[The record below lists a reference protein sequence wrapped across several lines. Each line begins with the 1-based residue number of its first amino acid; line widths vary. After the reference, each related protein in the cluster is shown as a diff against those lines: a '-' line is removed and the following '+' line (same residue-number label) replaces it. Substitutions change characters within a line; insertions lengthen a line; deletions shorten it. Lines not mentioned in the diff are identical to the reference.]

1 MYTHTHT
8 KNVFS
13 FLADLKKGEDDFMG
27 RAFYRLQTIPVDG
40 EQKTLSLYSHSGK
53 SNYGTVRLSLNI
65 RGLRENVPVEISLIE
80 HKMLV
85 TAVVNFESRKVGE
98 WMFGEVRG
106 LQRKQDGWVGWWVDG
121 WVGGLW

>member
-1 MYTHTHT
+1 MHKHACMHTHTHT
-8 KNVFS
+8 ENVVS

-106 LQRKQDGWVGWWVDG
+106 LQRKQDG
-121 WVGGLW
+121 